1 MELSD
6 GGTFCIDVNHS
17 RSAVVKTENRLSHS
31 VGAISIERT
40 TGFWY
45 PVKDAYFYFLL
56 PLQNTVRPKYT
67 TANRNTPLPSGR
79 PASIRT
85 YDQVDKMRI
94 K

>member
-31 VGAISIERT
+31 VGAISIERR
-40 TGFWY
+40 
-45 PVKDAYFYFLL
+45 YFRQDSGIRLKMRTFTFYYHFKIRS
-56 PLQNTVRPKYT
+56 V
-67 TANRNTPLPSGR
+67 RNTPRPTEILHCHPADR
-79 PASIRT
+79 PAYGHTTRW
-85 YDQVDKMRI
+85 I